1 MEPQHRP
8 AVANYSIDSSG
19 LFGND
24 NGSAAANVIRS
35 SGERFIVM
43 LLKVMLRVLFRDLS
57 ENGVFYF
64 YFYFVFIDLKNVM
77 GSAMFEGSIM
87 NGHTGPA
94 P

>member
-57 ENGVFYF
+57 ENGVFD
-64 YFYFVFIDLKNVM
+64 FVFIDLKNVM

>member
-1 MEPQHRP
+1 MEPQHQP
-8 AVANYSIDSSG
+8 AVANFSIDSSG

-57 ENGVFYF
+57 EKGVFD
-64 YFYFVFIDLKNVM
+64 FVFIDLKNVM

-87 NGHTGPA
+87 NSHTGPA

>member
-1 MEPQHRP
+1 MEPQHQP

-57 ENGVFYF
+57 EKGVFD
-64 YFYFVFIDLKNVM
+64 FVFIDLKNVM